1 MVRIAVVGA
10 FLVCLA
16 LVAAV
21 HIAAS
26 QASANGR
33 VVEFDRRIAGEYE
46 IALGKIPPSPIVG
59 NFYLSILLTETATE
73 MPVLGADVVVTAVGP
88 VPVDA
93 SGTPIDAARTSVTP
107 TNATVASALQ
117 SSQTE
122 YAQVGARQPEIGPIT
137 VNPDEDPEKYPGYYD
152 TEQPIVLDRTGLWV
166 FTVSV
171 DSPAAGAA
179 TADFPVEVTTPN
191 PLTGIVTLIAL
202 MAFIVVVAL
211 AVRMYIRERRRSRS
225 S

>member
-1 MVRIAVVGA
+1 MPNKMVRLAVVGA
-10 FLVCLA
+10 FLVCAA
-16 LVAAV
+16 LVAVV

-26 QASANGR
+26 QVSANGR

-59 NFYLSILLTETATE
+59 NFYLSILLTAAATE
-73 MPVLGADVVVTAVGP
+73 MPVLGADVLVTAVGP
-88 VPVDA
+88 IPVDE
-93 SGTPIDAARTSVTP
+93 SGTPIDAAQ
-107 TNATVASALQ
+107 TNATVASVSQ
-117 SSQTE
+117 SSQAESTQDE
-122 YAQVGARQPEIGPIT
+122 AGQPEIGPIT
-137 VNPDEDPEKYPGYYD
+137 VNPDPDSENYPGYYD

-171 DSPAAGAA
+171 DSPTAGAA

-191 PLTGIVTLIAL
+191 PLTGIITLVAL